1 MAFRSQGHTDEFA
14 RRRIAVTLGNIGWY
28 AGVMYAESFVREK
41 PEVLP
46 RIIVA
51 DRSLERAREMPSEHI
66 RRISGLGASES

>member
-46 RIIVA
+46 RIVVA
-51 DRSLERAREMPSEHI
+51 DRSLERADEMPSEHI
-66 RRISGLGASES
+66 RRISGLESSES

>member
-1 MAFRSQGHTDEFA
+1 
-14 RRRIAVTLGNIGWY
+14 
-28 AGVMYAESFVREK
+28 MYAESFVREK

-66 RRISGLGASES
+66 RRISGLEASES